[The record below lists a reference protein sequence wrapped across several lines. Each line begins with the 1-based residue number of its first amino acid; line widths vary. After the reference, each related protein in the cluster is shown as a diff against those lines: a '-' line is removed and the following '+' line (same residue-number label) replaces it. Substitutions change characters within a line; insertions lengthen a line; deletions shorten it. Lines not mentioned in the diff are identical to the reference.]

1 MSISGCLRR
10 ALPLLAAAAL
20 SVGSLACGGGDAPEP
35 APDRPA
41 RELPPLA
48 GGPATGSGASP
59 TDLRTMTAMDLIRVR
74 EEHANLIA
82 SIPTATPVPTESP
95 SSIASRYLI
104 DGQSPEA
111 EQNLV
116 SDPNLGVWWFRQAGG
131 DWTGRGVR
139 ERNPYARLF
148 YSPEFGS
155 EHDSFVNGR
164 IQDRVGQML
173 VAQAVVL
180 LPELES
186 QASALLSP
194 VRDRL
199 GWEMA
204 SEDLPVMRVWS
215 RFTYLAP
222 GDFAAREYR
231 IGGVLSFGVT
241 DRREADTGDVL
252 YQYAVVGDW
261 LGPVL
266 LEESPQ

>member
-1 MSISGCLRR
+1 MSIYGCLRL

-20 SVGSLACGGGDAPEP
+20 SVVSLACGGGDAPEVTP
-35 APDRPA
+35 ERPA

-48 GGPATGSGASP
+48 SGNDAGAGASP
-59 TDLRTMTAMDLIRVR
+59 SDLRTMVAMDLIRVR

-82 SIPTATPVPTESP
+82 SIPTATPVPTEAP

-111 EQNLV
+111 EQNLIA
-116 SDPNLGVWWFRQAGG
+116 DPTLGVWWFRQAGG

-148 YSPEFGS
+148 YAPEFGS
-155 EHDSFVNGR
+155 EHDSFENGR
-164 IQDRVGQML
+164 IQERVGQML

-186 QASALLSP
+186 QAIVLLAP
-194 VRDRL
+194 VTERL

-204 SEDLPVMRVWS
+204 SEELPVMRVCS

-222 GDFAAREYR
+222 GDFEPREYR
-231 IGGVLSFGVT
+231 IGGVLSFGVS

-252 YQYAVVGDW
+252 YQYAVIGDW

-266 LEESPQ
+266 LEEAP